1 MPRLPGRQPSRAGP
15 GAELPPG
22 VASCV
27 TLSGLFIF
35 MQILHTLSGSNLGGL
50 EFRVLDQAR
59 WLREQ
64 GHAVAIVAPP
74 ESETLKLARSW
85 GLATIG
91 MNFRSPYS
99 WSGML
104 KLRRLVKDLRIQVID
119 AHGTSDA
126 KATALCRDLCSLVRT
141 WHFARPLG
149 TCWRRRLEWRLGCHR
164 VITTSQG
171 GAQDI
176 VTAGFATQDRISV
189 VGEWADHGFF
199 VGADKV
205 ERRQAARRELGLDPA
220 AFVVAT
226 IGMLRPDKRQ
236 EDLLRVVHLLRQRGL
251 PAHALVV
258 GMPTRG
264 TMAYGQKLHELVAEL
279 GIGGCVTFA
288 GHREDIASVIHAAD
302 AVLVPSVNEAWSRVV
317 PEAYAA
323 RCPVVASAV
332 GGLPEIV
339 HPGSTGWLAPVGDIA
354 GFAERL
360 AWIWSHPEQAARIAE
375 QARAFADRHL
385 VLSQKMAETLSAYEA
400 AMDEARMVRSRALV
414 A

>member
-1 MPRLPGRQPSRAGP
+1 
-15 GAELPPG
+15 
-22 VASCV
+22 
-27 TLSGLFIF
+27 

-64 GHAVAIVAPP
+64 GHAVAIAAPP

-176 VTAGFATQDRISV
+176 VTAGFAAQDRISV

-199 VGADKV
+199 VGADKL

-264 TMAYGQKLHELVAEL
+264 TMAYGQKLQELVAEL
-279 GIGGCVTFA
+279 GIGGVRDIRRTSRGYRQCHPCRRRGA
-288 GHREDIASVIHAAD
+288 GAIRQRG
-302 AVLVPSVNEAWSRVV
+302 LVPRRAGSLCGALS
-317 PEAYAA
+317 
-323 RCPVVASAV
+323 
-332 GGLPEIV
+332 GGRQR
-339 HPGSTGWLAPVGDIA
+339 GRGIA
-354 GFAERL
+354 GDRSPWQHGL
-360 AWIWSHPEQAARIAE
+360 AGAGG
-375 QARAFADRHL
+375 
-385 VLSQKMAETLSAYEA
+385 
-400 AMDEARMVRSRALV
+400 
-414 A
+414 

>member
-1 MPRLPGRQPSRAGP
+1 M
-15 GAELPPG
+15 PPG

-141 WHFARPLG
+141 RHFARPLR
-149 TCWRRRLEWRLGCHR
+149 TSLPRRLEWRLGCHR
-164 VITTSQG
+164 VITTSNG

-176 VTAGFATQDRISV
+176 VTAGFARLDRVSV
-189 VGEWADHGFF
+189 VGEWADHDFF
-199 VGADKV
+199 VGEDKLD
-205 ERRQAARRELGLDPA
+205 RRQAARREFEMDPA

-236 EDLLRVVHLLRQRGL
+236 EDLLRVVQVLRQRGL
-251 PAHALVV
+251 PAHALMV
-258 GMPTRG
+258 GMPTG
-264 TMAYGQKLHELVAEL
+264 STTAYAHKLHDLATELSIADY
-279 GIGGCVTFA
+279 VTFT

-302 AVLVPSVNEAWSRVV
+302 AVLVPSINEAWSRVV
-317 PEAYAA
+317 PESYAA

-339 HPGSTGWLAPVGDIA
+339 HPGSTGWLAPAGDIR
-354 GFAERL
+354 GFADHL
-360 AWIWSHPEQAARIAE
+360 VWIWSHPEQAARIAE
-375 QARAFADRHL
+375 RARAFADRHL
-385 VLSQKMAETLSAYEA
+385 RLSQKMAETLRAYEA
-400 AMDEARMVRSRALV
+400 AMEAARFVRKNGPMVA
-414 A
+414 